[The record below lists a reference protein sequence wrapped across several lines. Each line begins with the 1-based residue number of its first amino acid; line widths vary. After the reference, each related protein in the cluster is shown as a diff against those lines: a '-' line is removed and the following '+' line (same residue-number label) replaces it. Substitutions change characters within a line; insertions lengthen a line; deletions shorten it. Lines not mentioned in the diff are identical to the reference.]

1 MRRAFI
7 IALLAMSL
15 VPAPQLHAEGP
26 LKELYTGKAIVTGTG
41 EKNRQPGFRDCLESV
56 ILRVSGDQRL
66 LKRREMQAF
75 LTHAGTFVRSFSY
88 RDRLAGKPIHDEQ
101 GTYDR
106 PHDLTCYY
114 DAEVVDRLLND
125 LGSEPWLTPRPR
137 LIVLLDVERD
147 GQSYRLS
154 GDLLRDE
161 DMRSSFNN
169 AAGPLAMQVTF
180 PNGTNDPA
188 SLGAIILQGNL
199 VWSDAELG
207 WVATWQLQFESKLHQ
222 WEVRG
227 VNYDEAF
234 RVAVRSAAQILSDE
248 SVVSK

>member
-1 MRRAFI
+1 MKRVFI
-7 IALLAMSL
+7 VALLAMSQL
-15 VPAPQLHAEGP
+15 LPPQSKAEEP
-26 LKELYTGKAIVTGTG
+26 LNTLYMGKAIVTGTG
-41 EKNRQPGFRDCLESV
+41 ERNRQPGFRDCLENV

-66 LKRREMQAF
+66 LKRREMQTILAR
-75 LTHAGTFVRSFSY
+75 AGTFVRSFSY
-88 RDRLAGKPIHDEQ
+88 KDRLAGKPIHDEQ

-106 PHDLTCYY
+106 PHDLTCFY
-114 DAEVVDRLLND
+114 DAEVIDHLLND

-154 GDLLRDE
+154 DDLLRDQ

-169 AAGPLAMQVTF
+169 AAGPLAMQVAF

-188 SLGAIILQGNL
+188 SGGALTLQGKL

-207 WVATWQLQFESKLHQ
+207 WVAAWQLRFESRLHQ

-227 VNYDEAF
+227 VNYDAAF
-234 RVAVRSAAQILSDE
+234 RVAVRGAAQILSDE
-248 SVVSK
+248 SIASK

>member
-1 MRRAFI
+1 MKRPLI

-26 LKELYTGKAIVTGTG
+26 LNELYTGKAIVTGTG

-75 LTHAGTFVRSFSY
+75 LTHAGTFVGSFSY

-106 PHDLTCYY
+106 PHYLTCYY
-114 DAEVVDRLLND
+114 DAEVVDHLLND
-125 LGSEPWLTPRPR
+125 LGSKPWLAPRPK
-137 LIVLLDVERD
+137 IDVLLDVERD

-154 GDLLRDE
+154 GDLLRDQ
-161 DMRSSFNN
+161 DMRSSFHN
-169 AAGPLAMQVTF
+169 AASLLAMQVAF
-180 PNGTNDPA
+180 PKGAPDPA
-188 SLGAIILQGNL
+188 SPGALTLQGKL

-207 WVATWQLQFESKLHQ
+207 WVATWQLQVESKLHQ

-234 RVAVRSAAQILSDE
+234 RVAVRGAAQILSDE
-248 SVVSK
+248 SVGSK